1 MTQLT
6 QAINKQLT
14 ALEHEYTENTNLQR
28 RANLPRMRRDCPAS
42 THHIQHWRDMDKLR
56 MRSLWYGDERKQ
68 PLDQLPWRR
77 DKKQLTTLEHDTITD
92 T

>member
-1 MTQLT
+1 
-6 QAINKQLT
+6 
-14 ALEHEYTENTNLQR
+14 
-28 RANLPRMRRDCPAS
+28 
-42 THHIQHWRDMDKLR
+42 MDKLR